1 MCIRDRCDGS
11 GNRGRQGTDWTDLW
25 KRIFEHIGYGT
36 DACGN
41 GRDYPAVYG
50 KVGERLG
57 KNGGKTDYSRLTSR
71 QIAVYKTDKA
81 LLELVDSLKPA
92 GTAYPAHIHAS
103 GEEDEEGYSL
113 IRLQMVDYSAGTGQ
127 KSVSVY
133 ANISPDEALYLYSRV
148 FSGVQTFSMFRQK
161 IFGEVKKEGNIK
173 KEEYAN
179 VTKLMVSRYETDSA
193 GKKRAYPWSVQIQNG
208 IGIKGKNS
216 NGGTYCKKDS
226 FVSDGA
232 AEIFL
237 TDADMFH
244 MFSRA
249 EAWIRAFEREQTGR
263 KQRKENFGSLY
274 RLLNKELEGHFA
286 GLYQRFE
293 EMGLLE
299 PDEKAA

>member
-1 MCIRDRCDGS
+1 M
-11 GNRGRQGTDWTDLW
+11 
-25 KRIFEHIGYGT
+25 E
-36 DACGN
+36 
-41 GRDYPAVYG
+41 
-50 KVGERLG
+50 
-57 KNGGKTDYSRLTSR
+57 KNGGKTDYSRITSR

-92 GTAYPAHIHAS
+92 GASYPAHIHAS

-133 ANISPDEALYLYSRV
+133 ANISPDEALYLYSRI
-148 FSGVQTFSMFRQK
+148 FSGVQTFFMSRQK
-161 IFGEVKKEGNIK
+161 IFGEAKKEG
-173 KEEYAN
+173 YAN

-263 KQRKENFGSLY
+263 KQRKQRKENFGSLY

>member
-1 MCIRDRCDGS
+1 M
-11 GNRGRQGTDWTDLW
+11 
-25 KRIFEHIGYGT
+25 
-36 DACGN
+36 
-41 GRDYPAVYG
+41 
-50 KVGERLG
+50 G

-244 MFSRA
+244 MFLNGNRQEESRERRILA
-249 EAWIRAFEREQTGR
+249 VCTGCSIRNWKGILRGSIRDLR
-263 KQRKENFGSLY
+263 KWGFWSQMKRQPEFF
-274 RLLNKELEGHFA
+274 RI
-286 GLYQRFE
+286 
-293 EMGLLE
+293 
-299 PDEKAA
+299 